1 MTKAKKRKGGAVG
14 EVKPLFLLWLLS
26 PSDNAVE
33 LARRCGYHGIC
44 IDVEHGAFGRE
55 SIDRLILLARSLRMH
70 AYARVASPTRIDIQN
85 VLDSGG
91 DGVIIPHIDDL
102 EHAREITATAK
113 YAPCGT
119 RSVGGGRSW
128 DWGDPPK
135 NWIARD
141 NRTVQCYPMIE
152 TAGALADVDG
162 IAALPTVDG
171 LFLGPA
177 DLNMSRG
184 RRGKMGEDDDRDL
197 ETVAH
202 AAARAGKHWGMNVYS
217 ERDREVGRRL
227 GIRLA
232 ALSDDVTALGT
243 GLEGTLADAQREML

>member
-1 MTKAKKRKGGAVG
+1 MAKGTKWKGAAAG

-26 PSDNAVE
+26 PSDIAVE
-33 LARRCGYHGIC
+33 LARRYGYHGIC
-44 IDVEHGAFGRE
+44 IDIEHGAFGRE
-55 SIDRLILLARSLRMH
+55 SIDRLVLLARSLRMH
-70 AYARVASPTRIDIQN
+70 AYARVAAPTRIDIQN

-91 DGVIIPHIDDL
+91 DGVIIPHIDGLD
-102 EHAREITATAK
+102 HAREITATAK
-113 YAPCGT
+113 YAPLGT

-152 TAGALADVDG
+152 TAGALAEVDG
-162 IAALPTVDG
+162 IAALSTVDG

-177 DLNMSRG
+177 DLNMSLG
-184 RRGKMGEDDDRDL
+184 RRGNMGEEDDRDL
-197 ETVAH
+197 ETVAR

-217 ERDREVGRRL
+217 ERDREMGCRL

-232 ALSDDVTALGT
+232 ALSDDVTALGA